1 VRCVPF
7 GAFQIHLYL
16 LARGNI
22 FIWFP
27 KRNQLLSRLYILFLK
42 RGIKFKLAEKA
53 GRLEA
58 EEVFGS
64 GKLRWPLFERASARK
79 GKFILFIVLAR
90 FYCIPCIFFLH
101 ISKTANIVFDLE
113 TSYAS

>member
-1 VRCVPF
+1 MPF

-27 KRNQLLSRLYILFLK
+27 ERNQLLSRLYILFLK
-42 RGIKFKLAEKA
+42 RWIKFKLAEKA

-64 GKLRWPLFERASARK
+64 GKLHWPLFEPSLGPKR
-79 GKFILFIVLAR
+79 
-90 FYCIPCIFFLH
+90 
-101 ISKTANIVFDLE
+101 
-113 TSYAS
+113 